1 MICLEIRNRFHLT
14 GILPQ
19 RQVMKRRNLSL
30 PIILGTGLIIAWG
43 KMPDENW
50 LLFVGLLFIAMVV
63 LLQFDDSED

>member
-1 MICLEIRNRFHLT
+1 
-14 GILPQ
+14 
-19 RQVMKRRNLSL
+19 MKRRNLSL